1 MQTQIT
7 SKTGSGSSSPL
18 VINTNT
24 TPVNVGFAVVVS
36 GTVNYTV
43 QHTYDNP
50 NGTLTTWFDHPS
62 VAAETTNQEGSY
74 TTPVTAIRVTVNS
87 GSGTATMSAVQ
98 AGIA

>member
-7 SKTGSGSSSPL
+7 SKTGTGSSTPL

-50 NGTLTTWFDHPS
+50 SGTLTTWFDNS
-62 VAAETTNQEGSY
+62 TVASQTANKDGAY
-74 TTPVTAIRVTVNS
+74 TTPITAIRVTVNS
-87 GSGTATMSAVQ
+87 GTGTATLSAVQ